1 MAGGVR
7 LSGVRQGQVTARIVW
22 SRDGEELVETR
33 VIDWVGRD
41 VLVYMWDN
49 RCSTRGVWLDA
60 SDVTRR

>member
-1 MAGGVR
+1 M
-7 LSGVRQGQVTARIVW
+7 TARIVW